1 MSTNWGAAQYSR
13 ALDTLGTGVQD
24 RGIQK
29 IYRSKK
35 SFGIPGDF
43 WAPSNFPSLPQGPV
57 TNDIPFLDETSDL
70 FYLNSAGGRRMV
82 VPVKAGQIVK
92 MRIVVQGF
100 ATANS
105 VLAGV
110 GGFSLDFHP
119 ATTFL
124 PSYGNKPRRDYPVYT
139 TAVSDVSTFSHPF
152 TYDEEYYFQ
161 MHSLVDELGVT
172 DISGINRLSISQK
185 NRYAVGVAG
194 NITHRAPFATSCRI
208 YMQKLETE
216 ISVLQNMVEFS
227 NSEVLIS

>member
-1 MSTNWGAAQYSR
+1 MTTNWGPAQYSR

-35 SFGIPGDF
+35 SFGATSNVWRPD
-43 WAPSNFPSLPQGPV
+43 NFPSLPQGPV

-70 FYLNSAGGRRMV
+70 FYLNAAGNRRMV
-82 VPVKAGQIVK
+82 VPVKSGQIVK

-100 ATANS
+100 ATVTS
-105 VLAGV
+105 HLAGV

-124 PSYGNKPRRDYPVYT
+124 PSYGNEPRRDYPVYT

-152 TYDEEYYFQ
+152 TYDEEYYFY
-161 MHSLVDELGVT
+161 MPSLVDELGVT
-172 DISGINRLSISQK
+172 DVPGIQRLTVAQR

-194 NITHRAPFATSCRI
+194 NISFTAPFATEAQI